1 MPTSG
6 EMREGAW
13 AFSAVGIGCH
23 MQWFLSAI
31 CLTTGQE
38 PNHNQHAAELATSM
52 SSKTGTQ

>member
-13 AFSAVGIGCH
+13 VFSAVGIGCH
-23 MQWFLSAI
+23 MQRFLSAS
-31 CLTTGQE
+31 CLTTGRE
-38 PNHNQHAAELATSM
+38 FNHNQHAAELAASM